1 MLLQPIQ
8 SYAGVSQ
15 TWTGN
20 HTFAPASGNTN
31 FTTGSVGIG
40 GAASLG
46 KLDMQGNFMALRD
59 GSYLAFIG
67 KASALHSGAL
77 TTETCIRHDD
87 TDLLFSASGSFESL
101 RLTSGG
107 KVKVGKG
114 ISADGGGIKHAR
126 VTTGSVAS
134 SAAPLITI
142 TWTTPFADANYTVVA
157 SVLDSSA
164 TSLALRV
171 AHVETITAEAVT
183 VRLKNDGAGAL
194 TGTVHVIA
202 IHD

>member
-1 MLLQPIQ
+1 MLLVPLQA
-8 SYAGVSQ
+8 YASASI
-15 TWTGN
+15 TWTGT
-20 HTFAPASGNTN
+20 HV
-31 FTTGSVGIG
+31 FTAGSLGIG
-40 GAASLG
+40 GTPRLG
-46 KLDMQGNFMALRD
+46 ALDIQGTFLTLRD
-59 GSYLAFIG
+59 GTYQAFIG
-67 KASALHSGAL
+67 KGSSLHVGAA
-77 TTETCIRHDD
+77 TSD
-87 TDLLFSASGSFESL
+87 TSFRYDNADLIFSASGTTESL
-101 RLTSGG
+101 RLTSTG
-107 KVKVGKG
+107 KTKVGSG
-114 ISADGGGIKHAR
+114 VSADGGGMKHAR